1 MGAQRRGFG
10 EHIGILELERTSQ
23 TGFLNVGTIDILG
36 QIIFCCGG
44 GRAAG
49 HVARGWPVHCRTFS
63 SILGLNLPDSGST
76 DLPSSSCDSQKT
88 SLDIAK
94 YSLQVYQPWLRT
106 TILKQPNSVFLAS
119 Q

>member
-44 GRAAG
+44 GAG
-49 HVARGWPVHCRTFS
+49 GGARGQ
-63 SILGLNLPDSGST
+63 GLACAL
-76 DLPSSSCDSQKT
+76 Q
-88 SLDIAK
+88 DI
-94 YSLQVYQPWLRT
+94 Q
-106 TILKQPNSVFLAS
+106 
-119 Q
+119 